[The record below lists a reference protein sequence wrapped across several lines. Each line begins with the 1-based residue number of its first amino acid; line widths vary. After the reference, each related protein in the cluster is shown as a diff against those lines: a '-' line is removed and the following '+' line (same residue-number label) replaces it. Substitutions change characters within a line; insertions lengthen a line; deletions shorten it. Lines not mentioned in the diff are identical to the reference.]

1 MPWLTG
7 VFGLAPGS
15 AADPSDNLEVII
27 QWHHLELYLRSQSV
41 AGGSLLAL
49 LRYKPAALGVT
60 EGHASETAQIR
71 TLSDGPLCLNRV
83 SAGRR
88 TGLQGASAC
97 AHDVHG
103 ERR

>member
-49 LRYKPAALGVT
+49 LRDKPAAVAR
-60 EGHASETAQIR
+60 H
-71 TLSDGPLCLNRV
+71 
-83 SAGRR
+83 RR
-88 TGLQGASAC
+88 TCVGNRTDPYAFRWPAVPQPSIGRS
-97 AHDVHG
+97 
-103 ERR
+103 